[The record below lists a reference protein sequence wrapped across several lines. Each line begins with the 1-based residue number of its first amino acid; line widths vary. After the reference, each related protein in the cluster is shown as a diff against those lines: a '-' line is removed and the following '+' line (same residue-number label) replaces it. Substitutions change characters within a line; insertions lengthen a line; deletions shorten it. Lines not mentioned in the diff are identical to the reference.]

1 MGLVKEQE
9 NTRKKLIKLIAFVIP
24 FLSGLFY
31 FVLPNPFTLLLIAG
45 IWAAMGLPIVNIGAL
60 YLVNKLE
67 QELQPK
73 ITTKFILWASLVL
86 QLSMAVLIIDD
97 ILLAF

>member
-1 MGLVKEQE
+1 MGLVKEQSD
-9 NTRKKLIKLIAFVIP
+9 TRKKLIKLIAFVIP

-67 QELQPK
+67 PELQPK
-73 ITTKFILWASLVL
+73 VTTKLILWGSLVL